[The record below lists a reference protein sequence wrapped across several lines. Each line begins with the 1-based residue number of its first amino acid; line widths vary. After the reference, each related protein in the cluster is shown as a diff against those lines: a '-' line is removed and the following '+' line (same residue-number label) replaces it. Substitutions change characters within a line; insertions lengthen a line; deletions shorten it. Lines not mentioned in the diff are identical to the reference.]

1 MKNMK
6 LALVILGLAVAAGC
20 AGKRKILDAPMVSM
34 TKYNSGDYQ
43 LKEMGPV
50 SGKFCPDTM
59 NDKGN
64 MGLID
69 MSVMNAQKQSGA
81 DFISNVSV
89 WAENSGCT
97 SIEGTGMKIVRKK

>member
-1 MKNMK
+1 MKNFK

-20 AGKRKILDAPMVSM
+20 ATKRKLMDVPMVSM
-34 TKYNSGDYQ
+34 TKYNSGDYE
-43 LKEMGPV
+43 LKEMGPI
-50 SGKFCPDTM
+50 SGKFCADVTE
-59 NDKGN
+59 DEGN

-89 WAENSGCT
+89 WAEAGGCT
-97 SIEGTGMKIVRKK
+97 SIEGTGMKIVKSK